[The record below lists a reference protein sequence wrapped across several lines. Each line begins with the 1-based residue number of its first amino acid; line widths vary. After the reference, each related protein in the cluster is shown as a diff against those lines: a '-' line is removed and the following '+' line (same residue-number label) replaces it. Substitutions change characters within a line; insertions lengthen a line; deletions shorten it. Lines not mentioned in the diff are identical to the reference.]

1 MDLVYDNMSKRER
14 ALSCYKTD
22 SVIMKGVHG
31 MERGCRDCYWQSPL
45 LQQIVINVSA
55 WVFPLEAAIV
65 KSEA

>member
-1 MDLVYDNMSKRER
+1 MELVYDNMSKRER

-45 LQQIVINVSA
+45 SQRIVINVSA

-65 KSEA
+65 RSEA

>member
-14 ALSCYKTD
+14 ALSCHKAD

-31 MERGCRDCYWQSPL
+31 TERGCRARYWQSPL
-45 LQQIVINVSA
+45 SQWIVINESESVI
-55 WVFPLEAAIV
+55 PLEATIV